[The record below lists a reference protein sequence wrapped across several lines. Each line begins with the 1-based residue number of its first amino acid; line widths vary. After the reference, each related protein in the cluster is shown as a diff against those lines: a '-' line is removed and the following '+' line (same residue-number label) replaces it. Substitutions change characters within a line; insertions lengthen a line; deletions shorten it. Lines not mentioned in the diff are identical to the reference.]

1 MKRGFI
7 DKLVDRLD
15 KIDPRSLQPH
25 FLRLIQEKGLLETIF
40 QSIQEGMLVID
51 GSGRITYAN
60 RAAEQFLGF
69 SIDSARGRPVA
80 NYLKDI
86 DWNRVLKLDVAEWSK
101 LITQEIEITYPT
113 RRNLS
118 FYVVPLNPDAAGEN
132 GAVVMLRDISS
143 QRQHEASLLESERMN
158 AIKLLAA
165 GVAHEIGNPL
175 NALNIHLQLLD
186 RELNAV
192 PPPEQNNLKEL
203 AQIARNEVAR
213 LDLIITQFL
222 RALRPSKPEMRPSDV
237 HDILQETLAI
247 LKQEIADRN
256 TQVEIQRVREIPRV
270 NVDRN
275 QMKQVFFNVIR
286 NAIQAMP
293 GGGALRIAL
302 SSTDRF
308 VAIVFQD
315 TGVGIKSEDLGRVFE
330 PYFTTKTD
338 GSGLGLMIVQR
349 IVQEHGGHIEIAS
362 RHNCGTVFTILLP
375 LDEPRMR
382 LLEAPGTKSHKSTR
396 GAPWS
401 APQG

>member
-1 MKRGFI
+1 M
-7 DKLVDRLD
+7 VDRLD

-25 FLRLIQEKGLLETIF
+25 FLRLVQEKGLLETIF

-51 GSGRITYAN
+51 GSGRISYAN

-69 SIDSARGRPVA
+69 SIDAARGRSIA
-80 NYLKDI
+80 NYLRDI
-86 DWNRVLKLDVAEWSK
+86 DWERVLQLDVAEWSK
-101 LITQEIEITYPT
+101 LITQELEVTYPT

-118 FYVVPLNPDAAGEN
+118 LYVVPLNVDSAGEN

-192 PPPEQNNLKEL
+192 PGPEQGNLKEL

-222 RALRPSKPEMRPSDV
+222 RAIRPTKPEMTPSDIC
-237 HDILQETLAI
+237 DILQETLTI
-247 LKQEIADRN
+247 LKQEIHDRN
-256 TQVEIQRVREIPRV
+256 TRVELQHLREIPKV
-270 NVDRN
+270 SVDRN
-275 QMKQVFFNVIR
+275 QIKQAFFNVIR

-293 GGGALRIAL
+293 DGGILRIAL

-315 TGVGIKSEDLGRVFE
+315 TGIGIKSEEMGRVFE
-330 PYFTTKTD
+330 PYFTTKSD

-362 RHNCGTVFTILLP
+362 RRNRGTVFTILLP
-375 LDEPRMR
+375 RDERRVR
-382 LLEAPGTKSHKSTR
+382 LLKAPGTPNQKQKSDAAWPPP
-396 GAPWS
+396 G
-401 APQG
+401 

>member
-222 RALRPSKPEMRPSDV
+222 RALRPSKPEMMPSDV